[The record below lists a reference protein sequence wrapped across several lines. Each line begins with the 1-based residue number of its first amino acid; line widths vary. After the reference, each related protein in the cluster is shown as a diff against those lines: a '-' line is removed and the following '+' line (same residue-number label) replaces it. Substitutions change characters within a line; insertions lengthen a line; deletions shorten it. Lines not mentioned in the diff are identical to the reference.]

1 MELSSQHSHFTP
13 SHLTHWAR
21 RDFYTEIFKKG
32 IEMENVCDW
41 VRSSLP
47 PLINPSLFYILKWN
61 IGNTSDKLGLAKPTR
76 KGIQKTAPF
85 RLAGG
90 YTQKSDLS
98 RALCLFLFLLLT
110 FRFLYGVISVFLEE
124 GPAQEEKGVRVHSAH
139 VTGSPPHSAPTKT
152 SVSALLSPGLL
163 YRHTHIFRILVYLKC
178 WQSALLTLETWEQIS
193 VAIFGTSPVTQR
205 LYAMILN
212 SIAVHNNALFCC

>member
-21 RDFYTEIFKKG
+21 HDFYTEVFKIG

-47 PLINPSLFYILKWN
+47 PLINPSLFDILKWN
-61 IGNTSDKLGLAKPTR
+61 MDNTSDKLGLAKPTR
-76 KGIQKTAPF
+76 YRKQR
-85 RLAGG
+85 RLDSLAV
-90 YTQKSDLS
+90 TPRKV
-98 RALCLFLFLLLT
+98 T
-110 FRFLYGVISVFLEE
+110 FRGLYVYFFFFFFTFHFLYGVISVFLEE

-178 WQSALLTLETWEQIS
+178 WQSALLTLGTWEQIS
-193 VAIFGTSPVTQR
+193 AAIFGTSPVTQR

>member
-21 RDFYTEIFKKG
+21 HDFYTEVFKIG

-47 PLINPSLFYILKWN
+47 PLINPSLFDILKWN
-61 IGNTSDKLGLAKPTR
+61 MDNTSDKLGLAKPTR

-98 RALCLFLFLLLT
+98 RALCLFLFLFLHLSFLIWCDLCF
-110 FRFLYGVISVFLEE
+110 FRGRTSTGRER
-124 GPAQEEKGVRVHSAH
+124 GKGSFSTCYRVTTPFSTNKNLSFCFAF
-139 VTGSPPHSAPTKT
+139 SW
-152 SVSALLSPGLL
+152 ALVQA
-163 YRHTHIFRILVYLKC
+163 HTHF
-178 WQSALLTLETWEQIS
+178 
-193 VAIFGTSPVTQR
+193 
-205 LYAMILN
+205 
-212 SIAVHNNALFCC
+212 